1 LLLLDAG
8 RLEEAVATLETA
20 VSVDRQD
27 AFTRVQLG
35 RAYLASRAPDKAI
48 EAFETA
54 TASTPPNP
62 FILNEAA
69 WWLAEHA
76 VDLPRARTYA
86 ERGIAAASGSV
97 GAMPLAEMRRWQ
109 LSPLASLVRT
119 WDTLGWIAF
128 KEGDLP
134 TARTWLEAAYVFSD
148 GAEVAWHVGLLRER
162 EGRRQAALEAYGRA
176 ASARQTPKAEAMSA
190 VTRLERQGLSLPGGL
205 AAADLKQRHT
215 SVRVPPQTSLQR
227 GEIIVSLDITGRVS
241 EVETVSGEVPAAL
254 PAALKVVTIP
264 GSDVAKARQVRLF
277 RTGSVECQVGGQCTL
292 IWHRL
297 P

>member
-1 LLLLDAG
+1 M
-8 RLEEAVATLETA
+8 LETA
-20 VSVDRQD
+20 ASVDRQD
-27 AFTRVQLG
+27 AFSRVQLG
-35 RAYLASRAPDKAI
+35 RAYLASNAQDKAI
-48 EAFETA
+48 EAFDA
-54 TASTPPNP
+54 AAAATPPSS
-62 FILNEAA
+62 FILNEVA
-69 WWLAEHA
+69 WWLAEHG
-76 VDLPRARTYA
+76 VELPRARGYA
-86 ERGIAAASGSV
+86 ERGVAGASGAV
-97 GAMPLAEMRRWQ
+97 GAMTLAEMRRSQ
-109 LSPLASLVRT
+109 LSPLAHLVRL

-134 TARTWLEAAYVFSD
+134 TARTWLEAAYVFADS
-148 GAEVAWHVGLLRER
+148 AEVAWHVGLLRER

-176 ASARQTPKAEAMSA
+176 ASALQAPKAEALSA
-190 VTRLERQGLSLPGGL
+190 VRRLEQQGLSVPGGV
-205 AAADLKQRHT
+205 AAVDLKQRQT

-254 PAALKVVTIP
+254 PSALKTVTIP

-277 RTGSVECQVGGQCTL
+277 RTGSVECRVGGQCTL